1 MDHADPPPSLPAESP
16 TTPMFESPVSETV
29 VLDVVV
35 PVYNEAHVLGA
46 SIDRLHTYLTDSF
59 PFTWRI
65 TVVDNASTDETFHVA
80 CSLMASHPGVRVRHL
95 DRKGR
100 GLALRDAW
108 TASEALV
115 CAYMDVDLSTGL
127 DALLPLVSPLVTGHS
142 DLAIGSRLAPGA
154 TVARGPRRE
163 IISRSYNAILRTV
176 FAVRFRDAQCG
187 FKAIRS
193 DIAGLLLPAVG
204 DDGWFFDTELLLL
217 AEHNGLRVHE
227 VPVDWIDDPDSRVNV
242 TRTAQDDLRGVWRV
256 ARSFVRGG
264 GKVELGTLR
273 RAPLHDDM
281 GRQLVSFA
289 AVGALSTA
297 ISLVLFLALRG
308 AVHPVWA
315 NVIALATTAVA
326 NAWANRRFTFG
337 HRSRV
342 DRGHHYVAAASM
354 FFTSVLVSSSAL
366 AATLW
371 AGGGVVA
378 QSLTLVASWG
388 LTAVGRFA
396 LLRAWVFRTPPAELT
411 GSTVL
416 TRT

>member
-1 MDHADPPPSLPAESP
+1 MNDPFPPLAPALLAP
-16 TTPMFESPVSETV
+16 PVI
-29 VLDVVV
+29 DVVV
-35 PVYNEAHVLGA
+35 PVHNEAHVLA
-46 SIDRLHTYLTDSF
+46 DSIGRLHAYRSASF

-65 TVVDNASTDETFHVA
+65 TIADNASTDATLQVA
-80 CSLMASHPGVRVRHL
+80 TELTVSHPGVRVLHL

-100 GLALRDAW
+100 GRALRHAWSTSDA
-108 TASEALV
+108 TV

-127 DALLPLVSPLVTGHS
+127 DALLPLVAPLVTGHS

-163 IISRSYNAILRTV
+163 IISRSYNVILRTV

-187 FKAIRS
+187 FKAIRA
-193 DIAGLLLPAVG
+193 DIAALLLPVVH

-242 TRTAQDDLRGVWRV
+242 TRTAQDDLKGVWRV
-256 ARSFVRGG
+256 ARSFVGGG
-264 GKVELGTLR
+264 GKIDLGPLR
-273 RAPLHDDM
+273 RSPLRDDM
-281 GRQLVSFA
+281 GRQLVSFV
-289 AVGALSTA
+289 AVGAVSTA
-297 ISLVLFLALRG
+297 ASLAMFLALQG
-308 AVHPVWA
+308 GMHPIWA
-315 NVIALATTAVA
+315 NVIALAATAVA

-342 DRGHHYVAAASM
+342 DRGAHYLAAATM
-354 FFTSVLVSSSAL
+354 FVTSVGVSSAAL
-366 AATLW
+366 AVTLW
-371 AGGGVVA
+371 AGGGIVA
-378 QSLTLVASWG
+378 QSFTLVAAWG
-388 LTAVGRFA
+388 LTAVGRFT
-396 LLRAWVFRTPPAELT
+396 LLRAWVFRAPPAELT

>member
-1 MDHADPPPSLPAESP
+1 MDHAEPPTEPDSTA
-16 TTPMFESPVSETV
+16 PVAP

-35 PVYNEAHVLGA
+35 PVYNEAHVLAG
-46 SIDRLHTYLTDSF
+46 SIARLHAYLTESF

-65 TVVDNASTDETFHVA
+65 TVVDNASTDATLEVA
-80 CSLMASHPGVRVRHL
+80 TGLVTQYPGVQVRHL

-108 TASEALV
+108 SNSPAQV

-163 IISRSYNAILRTV
+163 IISRTYNVILRTV

-193 DIAGLLLPAVG
+193 DIARVLLPEVA
-204 DDGWFFDTELLLL
+204 DNGWFFDTELLLL

-242 TRTAQDDLRGVWRV
+242 ARTAQDDLRGVWRV

-264 GKVELGTLR
+264 GKVDLGPLR

-281 GRQLVSFA
+281 GRQLVSFG
-289 AVGALSTA
+289 AVGAISTA
-297 ISLVLFLALRG
+297 ISLVLFLAIRE

-315 NVIALATTAVA
+315 NVIALAATAVA

-342 DRGHHYVAAASM
+342 DRGHHYLAAASM
-354 FFTSVLVSSSAL
+354 FLTSVIVSSSAL
-366 AATLW
+366 ALTLW

-378 QSLTLVASWG
+378 QSLTLVAAWG
-388 LTAVGRFA
+388 LTAVARFA
-396 LLRAWVFRTPPAELT
+396 LLRAWVFRQPPAELT